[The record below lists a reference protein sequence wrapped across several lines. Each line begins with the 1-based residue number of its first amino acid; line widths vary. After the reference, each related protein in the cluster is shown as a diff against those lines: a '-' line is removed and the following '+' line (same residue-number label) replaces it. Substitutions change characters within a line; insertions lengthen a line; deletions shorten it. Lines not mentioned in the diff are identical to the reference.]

1 VRGELFERLQVTQL
15 GESIDLA
22 AGQQAAIVRA
32 YGLDHDSEILTA
44 VLSFEPLGSASG
56 EAFATGIV
64 RWGVGAHQNEAEVD
78 FLNGAVISVPAS
90 YLEVI
95 ARNDGARRVRVSAS
109 MGYGTRSAAGIP
121 TVFRTVR
128 MGAMTNTP
136 PTNEQTVPIPRW
148 AAVGITGFAE
158 TNAQFTLSVLDFNG
172 VPMFT
177 QLNPE
182 AGQSFPVLNGSAAVN
197 ITVLPSS
204 PVGLSRAFLQY
215 ALVL

>member
-1 VRGELFERLQVTQL
+1 MRGTLFETLQGTQL
-15 GESIDLA
+15 GETTDLA
-22 AGQQAAIVRA
+22 AKQQATIVRA
-32 YGLDHDSEILTA
+32 YGLDQDSEILTA
-44 VLSFEPLGSASG
+44 VLSFEPLESSGG
-56 EAFATGIV
+56 EALATALV
-64 RWGVGAHQNEAEVD
+64 RWGVGGQQNEAELD

-109 MGYGTRSAAGIP
+109 IGYGTRSAAGIP

-128 MGAMTNTP
+128 MGPMTVAP
-136 PTNEQTVPIPRW
+136 PTNQQTVPIPRW

-158 TNAQFTLSVLDFNG
+158 TNAQFTLSVLDHNG
-172 VPMFT
+172 LPMFQ

-182 AGQSFPVLNGSAAVN
+182 AGQSFPVLNGAAAVN
-197 ITVLPSS
+197 VTVLGSS
-204 PVGLSRAFLQY
+204 PVGLSRVFLQY